1 MLLSA
6 SRDSTMRL
14 WNLEMRRNLVIY
26 KTISP
31 VWQAQ
36 FCNRG
41 FYFAAATA
49 DQTVSLW
56 STEKVQPVKLI
67 FLTIYCY
74 FKYRL
79 EYLLIQWMM

>member
-26 KTISP
+26 KTVAP

-56 STEKVQPVKLI
+56 STEKIQPVSFLI
-67 FLTIYCY
+67 LKIFFI
-74 FKYRL
+74 K
-79 EYLLIQWMM
+79 

>member
-1 MLLSA
+1 MLLSG
-6 SRDSTMRL
+6 SRDSTIRL

-26 KTISP
+26 KAISP

-56 STEKVQPVKLI
+56 STEKIQPVILMFLI
-67 FLTIYCY
+67 IFIN
-74 FKYRL
+74 
-79 EYLLIQWMM
+79 